1 MVSVPHSASIHQLVW
16 ELGTMI
22 CAWVI
27 TQYQKYLLPY
37 RSQMF
42 QADNI
47 ITWRGVDEMQI
58 MFEAITKLQLGR

>member
-1 MVSVPHSASIHQLVW
+1 
-16 ELGTMI
+16 MI
-22 CAWVI
+22 CARVI